1 MKNHS
6 GRPIIKRKH
15 SQIVVALPRSLSINA
30 PDPFQMLAAES
41 PRLQVLY
48 SQCKICARCKTI
60 RPKLTWDGLDKAQQ
74 TAEPEFSMSDE
85 LVLQNV
91 RWVLRNELDDHALL
105 SACMLTFAFA
115 VNSGSIDSVY
125 LGYQRE
131 ALCSIRQR
139 INSPD
144 RATSE
149 STIGAIL
156 LLAGVEVCN
165 FSSLMSTKMADM

>member
-1 MKNHS
+1 
-6 GRPIIKRKH
+6 
-15 SQIVVALPRSLSINA
+15 
-30 PDPFQMLAAES
+30 
-41 PRLQVLY
+41 
-48 SQCKICARCKTI
+48 
-60 RPKLTWDGLDKAQQ
+60 
-74 TAEPEFSMSDE
+74 MSDE
-85 LVLQNV
+85 LVLQNF
-91 RWVLRNELDDHALL
+91 RRVLRKELDDQALL

-165 FSSLMSTKMADM
+165 LSSLMST